1 MDETE
6 NFFPDN
12 NRPEVDSS
20 NERSEALLFFWEVAK
35 AIIISLAIIIPVR
48 YFLVQP
54 FFVKGPSMQ
63 STFQDGDYVLIDEIS
78 YRFQAPERG
87 DVVIFIAPNEP
98 DEHYIKRIIALPGET
113 IQIRDSKVI
122 IFNKKNPKGFALDES
137 GYLDSNQITRGELTQ
152 KLDGDDYFVMGDNR
166 LHSSDSRVWGLLN
179 HKLITGRVFFRALPL
194 AKIETFGSVEYQ

>member
-1 MDETE
+1 MDELE
-6 NFFPDN
+6 NFPG
-12 NRPEVDSS
+12 

>member
-1 MDETE
+1 MDELE
-6 NFFPDN
+6 NFPG
-12 NRPEVDSS
+12 

-113 IQIRDSKVI
+113 IQVRDNQVI

-137 GYLDSNQITRGELTQ
+137 GYLDSNQITQGELTQ

>member
-6 NFFPDN
+6 NF
-12 NRPEVDSS
+12 SGT
-20 NERSEALLFFWEVAK
+20 ERSEALVFFWEVAK

-63 STFQDGDYVLIDEIS
+63 SAFQDGDYVLIDEIS

-113 IQIRDSKVI
+113 IQVRDNQVI
-122 IFNKKNPKGFALDES
+122 IFNKKNPKGFVLDES
-137 GYLDSNQITRGELTQ
+137 GYLDPNQITQGELTQ
-152 KLDGDDYFVMGDNR
+152 KLDEDDYFVMGDNR

-179 HKLITGRVFFRALPL
+179 RKLITGRVFFRALPL

>member
-122 IFNKKNPKGFALDES
+122 IFNKKNPKGFVLDES
-137 GYLDSNQITRGELTQ
+137 GYLDPNQITQGELTQ
-152 KLDGDDYFVMGDNR
+152 KLDEDDYFVMGDNR

-179 HKLITGRVFFRALPL
+179 RKLITGRVFFRALPL

>member
-113 IQIRDSKVI
+113 IQVRDNQVI

>member
-1 MDETE
+1 MDELE
-6 NFFPDN
+6 NFPG
-12 NRPEVDSS
+12 

-179 HKLITGRVFFRALPL
+179 RKLITGRVFFRALPL

>member
-1 MDETE
+1 MDELE
-6 NFFPDN
+6 NFPG
-12 NRPEVDSS
+12 

-137 GYLDSNQITRGELTQ
+137 GYLDSNQITQGELTQ

>member
-1 MDETE
+1 MDELE
-6 NFFPDN
+6 NFPG
-12 NRPEVDSS
+12 

-113 IQIRDSKVI
+113 IQVRDNQVI